1 MQTTPTVSIV
11 TSVHNGEIYL
21 EESIDSI
28 LQQTYTNFEFIII
41 DDGSYDKTPEILNS
55 YVKDNRIRIF
65 KNPQKLGLSKSFNLG
80 VKKSSGE
87 YIARHDADD
96 ISIKNRL
103 FVQKHYLD
111 LHQDVAIVSSSNIYI
126 NQLGEVISVANR
138 EANPTITR
146 WRLFFSN
153 PIIHSSTMFRKSIV
167 ISCGGY
173 DENLKHSEDYD
184 LWCRIAEQ
192 YPIAQLPDVL
202 VKFRKHQK
210 SFTQQNSLSANHNSV
225 LISQKYISKYLNKEI
240 DIDKIRIIRSK
251 YEKIPSHNDLIQA
264 INLISELTAIFI
276 KNERPTFA
284 SSRKIY
290 RLASNLML
298 RIINEHKTSVFNKT
312 RIIIKAIIT
321 KYTFIKL
328 LKLGRS

>member
-1 MQTTPTVSIV
+1 METTPKVSIV

-28 LQQTYTNFEFIII
+28 LHQTYTNFEFIII
-41 DDGSYDKTPEILNS
+41 DDGSYDKTPEIMNS

-80 VKKSSGE
+80 VKKSTGE

-103 FVQKHYLD
+103 FVQKNYLD

-153 PIIHSSTMFRKSIV
+153 HLI
-167 ISCGGY
+167 C
-173 DENLKHSEDYD
+173 
-184 LWCRIAEQ
+184 
-192 YPIAQLPDVL
+192 LP
-202 VKFRKHQK
+202 
-210 SFTQQNSLSANHNSV
+210 
-225 LISQKYISKYLNKEI
+225 
-240 DIDKIRIIRSK
+240 
-251 YEKIPSHNDLIQA
+251 P
-264 INLISELTAIFI
+264 
-276 KNERPTFA
+276 
-284 SSRKIY
+284 
-290 RLASNLML
+290 
-298 RIINEHKTSVFNKT
+298 
-312 RIIIKAIIT
+312 
-321 KYTFIKL
+321 
-328 LKLGRS
+328 